1 MLVQSMLQSAERGT
15 FESASWLKL
24 GSVRLVR
31 LDKGMDE
38 RQCNIDVDLNST
50 PVYSENYVYV
60 SAKDHSIRSLYI
72 DSRGDPDEEW
82 VHFSNRD
89 DPVKYD
95 PKYDPPC

>member
-1 MLVQSMLQSAERGT
+1 MGAPAIAGNRVVINSLDGR
-15 FESASWLKL
+15 
-24 GSVRLVR
+24 VRLVR

-60 SAKDHSIRSLYI
+60 SGKDHSIRSLYI